1 MSNSARPTKKSDKLV
16 SEHHLVKVVKNHRAA
31 GDHSAVFPQHAEGMG
46 SFHSGPRN
54 GHGGSHT
61 SPSRKSK

>member
-1 MSNSARPTKKSDKLV
+1 MVTTKKSHLKLK
-16 SEHHLVKVVKNHRAA
+16 SEDHMVGVVKQYRL
-31 GDHSAVFPQHAEGMG
+31 GEGLHSNVFPQHAHPNAG
-46 SFHSGPRN
+46 SWHGGPRN

>member
-1 MSNSARPTKKSDKLV
+1 MVTTKKSNLKLK
-16 SEHHLVKVVKNHRAA
+16 SEDHMVGVVKNHRLAE
-31 GDHSAVFPQHAEGMG
+31 GHHSSVFPQHAGGMG
-46 SFHSGPRN
+46 GFHSGPRN